1 MTQQYKE
8 EVENSSNAVQQTP
21 PDYRRESSP
30 LYKLFDSA
38 KMLDPRK
45 QLKPGSKRASTLTV
59 ITSMVG
65 GGTLA
70 LPYAMKHSGLI
81 PTLIYFPLI
90 SSMCAWSLHCVI
102 LIGQKTN
109 ANTFYDIANVLFGT
123 KVAIVIELLL
133 VSILML
139 ASVGYLTMVKNLL
152 PYSLR
157 IIFHTDVDCFWTGK
171 EFLIPALTFVVI
183 SPLALMPK
191 VAALR
196 YASLCGFCLVFYLTI
211 VTVYTYF
218 DYCNKPYGHGCLT
231 SSHTEPSVF
240 ENVDLWGVNWVGH
253 MYTIPL
259 IISSFSAHPCVLP
272 IYIEL
277 RQKSPKD
284 MWVVMVTG
292 LTIAALVYMVL
303 ATFGYFTFLS
313 DTDPNY
319 LLNEYHHN
327 VAVTFASVGLC
338 LVCSLAIPLFI
349 HAKRRSITTLYFNHF
364 AKKDTIENPLLWNR
378 HRVEGEVSSNWETQE
393 SESDFLSGSRMVETP
408 ELAFAGRRPDNVKT
422 KPSKPTQSL
431 PCFANLIITYGFLI
445 FEASVSLYVSN
456 IGVVQGLIGSTNF
469 PICCYV
475 FPAFALWKLRAQN
488 PDDKDID
495 NRLLFIVTSSAV
507 IVSILAV
514 LGLLEEFKVIT

>member
-8 EVENSSNAVQQTP
+8 ENRNSSNSGQQTP

-30 LYKLFDSA
+30 LYKLYDSA

-81 PTLIYFPLI
+81 PTLIYFPLF
-90 SSMCAWSLHCVI
+90 SAMCVWSLHGVI
-102 LIGQKTN
+102 LVGQKTK
-109 ANTFYDIANVLFGT
+109 ANTFYDIAKALYGT

-139 ASVGYLTMVKNLL
+139 AAVAYLTMVKNLL

-157 IIFHTDVDCFWTGK
+157 IIFHTDVDCFWTDK
-171 EFLIPALTFVVI
+171 DFLIPALTFIVI

-196 YASLCGFCLVFYLTI
+196 YASLCGFCLVVYLTI
-211 VTVYTYF
+211 VTVYTFF
-218 DYCNKPYGHGCLT
+218 DYCNKPYGNGCLT
-231 SSHTEPSVF
+231 SSHTKPSVF

-259 IISSFSAHPCVLP
+259 IISSYAAHPTVLP

-277 RQKSPKD
+277 RRKSPKD

-292 LTIAALVYMVL
+292 LTISALLYMVL
-303 ATFGYFTFLS
+303 ASFGYFTFLS

-364 AKKDTIENPLLWNR
+364 AKKNTIENPLLQNR
-378 HRVEGEVSSNWETQE
+378 RRVSGEDGSNWDSEE
-393 SESDFLSGSRMVETP
+393 SETDLHTGSRMVETP
-408 ELAFAGRRPDNVKT
+408 ELAFAKHRSDNVKT
-422 KPSKPTQSL
+422 NPCKPTQSL
-431 PCFANLIITYGFLI
+431 PCFANLIITFGFLI
-445 FEASVSLYVSN
+445 SEATVSLYVSN
-456 IGVVQGLIGSTNF
+456 IGAVLGFIGSTNF
-469 PICCYV
+469 PVCCYV

-495 NRLLFIVTSSAV
+495 NRLLLIVTSSAV
-507 IVSILAV
+507 IVCVLGV